1 MTEPSNPTVID
12 VMWGVMKQVTSIAK
26 RDFNDLHRFNF
37 RGIDTVLDSVGP
49 AFRAHGVVTKPKLKS
64 ISTEV
69 VKSSKDKPMR
79 LTTVVVRY
87 KFTGPAG
94 DSVTAVVPGEA
105 WDSEDKGSSKAMSV
119 AFRTAL
125 LQVLAIPT
133 GERDPHAG
141 APVPAKLA
149 RLREE
154 VKKLGA
160 DKGWSFEQ
168 IRDEYAAWCQG
179 AHDIADAG
187 EEDLEAFN
195 KTLRPA
201 RTMQRKPQAGT
212 S

>member
-1 MTEPSNPTVID
+1 MTEPRERTVID
-12 VMWGVMKQVTSIAK
+12 VMWDVMTEVTSIAK
-26 RDFNDLHRFNF
+26 KDFNDFHRFNF
-37 RGIDTVLDSVGP
+37 RGIDTVLDAVGP
-49 AFRAHGVVTKPKLKS
+49 AFRRVGVVTKPKLKS
-64 ISTEV
+64 ITTET

-87 KFTGPAG
+87 KFTGPGG
-94 DSVTAVVPGEA
+94 DSVKAVVPGEA

-125 LQVLAIPT
+125 IQVLAIPT

-154 VKKLGA
+154 VKKLGS
-160 DKGWSFEQ
+160 DKGWSFDQ
-168 IRDEYAAWCQG
+168 LRDEYAAWCQG
-179 AHDIADAG
+179 AHDIADAS

-201 RTMQRKPQAGT
+201 RTMQRKPPAGA